1 MLDFRGGYRVKTS
14 QIQLTC
20 DARGPSQKK
29 KRKKEKEKSVKTLQ
43 RKAKRCGF
51 REQNDLELM
60 ICKIFPNETIF
71 CERISNCIKF

>member
-1 MLDFRGGYRVKTS
+1 MDFQGGYRVKTS

-20 DARGPSQKK
+20 DARGPSQEKK
-29 KRKKEKEKSVKTLQ
+29 KEKSVKTLP